1 MKFGGRCSR
10 KRRERDTERAA
21 PQEGPN
27 AANAEHA
34 EGANDGG
41 GGVGAPEDRGGAVGG
56 AQKPEDADEA
66 AAAAA
71 AAKVRLPRGA

>member
-1 MKFGGRCSR
+1 M
-10 KRRERDTERAA
+10 
-21 PQEGPN
+21 
-27 AANAEHA
+27 
-34 EGANDGG
+34 
-41 GGVGAPEDRGGAVGG
+41 GAPEDRGGAVGG